1 MMSTKSFYSSATLAI
16 VCFFV
21 LHLTACFED
30 TEAIVQQKVSERV
43 TVFKAK
49 KSIECRAALLERAER
64 VVDSLLLTEA
74 QNSLND
80 SLARR
85 RPGRPYQPPA
95 IPPID
100 SFTVKPIFDQF
111 RPASQNGG

>member
-1 MMSTKSFYSSATLAI
+1 MMTTKYFFKQAYLAI
-16 VCFFV
+16 GCLNLV
-21 LHLTACFED
+21 LLAACFGD

-85 RPGRPYQPPA
+85 RPWRPYQPPA

>member
-1 MMSTKSFYSSATLAI
+1 LFCSA
-16 VCFFV
+16 CYG
-21 LHLTACFED
+21 D
-30 TEAIVQQKVSERV
+30 TEAVVQEKVSERV

-49 KSIECRAALLERAER
+49 KSIECRIAMLERAER
-64 VVDSLLLTEA
+64 IVDSLLLTEA

-100 SFTVKPIFDQF
+100 SLKVKPIFDQS
-111 RPASQNGG
+111 PNHQ